1 MIVFNLACAHSH
13 AFEGW
18 FSSAEN
24 FEKQQTYDLVSCPMC
39 GDTHI
44 EKDFSAPRLNQVRIW
59 QPVACQSHD

>member
-1 MIVFNLACAHSH
+1 MMVFNLACAHGH

-39 GDTHI
+39 GDAHNDI
-44 EKDFSAPRLNQVRIW
+44 YRFPLSSLLL
-59 QPVACQSHD
+59 